1 MLQMGFS
8 LEEIQDSLVNQKYN
22 DVMATY
28 LLLDYRN
35 SEVHNSQH
43 VHPIKRLQRLS
54 LQDVSMPELCRHVLR
69 RRPV

>member
-22 DVMATY
+22 DVMAAY

-43 VHPIKRLQRLS
+43 VHPLKVAALCH
-54 LQDVSMPELCRHVLR
+54 QDVSMPELCRHVLR
-69 RRPV
+69 RRSV